1 METYQVLYANTR
13 QNKFK
18 KNPEKF
24 NKANF
29 GLKGKILL
37 GHIKSKQ
44 N

>member
-13 QNKFK
+13 QIK
-18 KNPEKF
+18 KKPEKF